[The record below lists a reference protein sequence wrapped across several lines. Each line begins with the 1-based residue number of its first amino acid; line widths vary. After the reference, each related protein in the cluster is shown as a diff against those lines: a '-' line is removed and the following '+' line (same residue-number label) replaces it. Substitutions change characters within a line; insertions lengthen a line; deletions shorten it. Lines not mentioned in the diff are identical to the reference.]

1 MRPQKKKR
9 KKKKKKK
16 EKRKEIKADR
26 ILASEGEKI
35 DHECE
40 KDKSDRENEACAGSQ
55 ENYIVI

>member
-1 MRPQKKKR
+1 MLQVRPSKDKRQKKK
-9 KKKKKKK
+9 
-16 EKRKEIKADR
+16 KEIKADR